1 MRICWTILREY
12 KKMHGKVLRDD
23 LIQDLQDMGLPKE
36 IAETLL
42 SKDNLQWQGRVD
54 DADTFIGL
62 DILD

>member
-1 MRICWTILREY
+1 
-12 KKMHGKVLRDD
+12 MHGKVLRDD